1 VPATPSSPIP
11 AALTHL
17 THSDPREL
25 QDSDAPHLL
34 AYLAG
39 VPDPRAARGRRH
51 PLVAILGLAAAAVL
65 AGARSIAAIAEWAA
79 EAPQPIRA
87 ALGAR
92 RDAPGHFAVPAE
104 ATIRRTLSRL
114 DPDALAAPSAPG

>member
-17 THSDPREL
+17 THSDPREF

-39 VPDPRAARGRRH
+39 VLDPRAARGHRH
-51 PLVAILGLAAAAVL
+51 PLVAILAMAAAAVL
-65 AGARSIAAIAEWAA
+65 AGARSLAAIAEWAA
-79 EAPQPIRA
+79 EAPRPSGPRW
-87 ALGAR
+87 
-92 RDAPGHFAVPAE
+92 
-104 ATIRRTLSRL
+104 
-114 DPDALAAPSAPG
+114 ALAATPPTSSLSRPWPPSAAPFPAWTQTRWPA